1 MRYKCPVCGYIFDEE
16 KEGKTIDELG
26 ACPVCGLPASNFI
39 PIDENGNEIKDTE
52 PSKKEEKEETV
63 ETEKLI
69 SYPSEYDRS
78 DSSIKYFDII
88 KQLAEKGEE
97 ILEPMAT
104 TLSMPNWDDILVM
117 ANQLNPQPLFEDE
130 EVSTTTI
137 IGKKAEKPLTIEHPV
152 FISHM
157 SFGALSKETKIALS
171 KGSAKAKSA
180 MCSGEGGVLPQV
192 KEEAYKYILEYV
204 PNKYSITDE
213 MLKSVDAIEI
223 KIGQGTKPGMGGLLP
238 ADKVTEDISKARGKP
253 LGEDIV
259 SPSKFEEIK
268 NKEDLKNLVNQLRNK
283 SEGRPIGIKIA
294 PNKLEQD
301 LEHISYANPDYITID
316 GRGGATGAGPKL
328 VKDSTTIPTIYALYR
343 TRKYLDE
350 HDLDID
356 LVVTGGLRI
365 SSDFVKALAMGA
377 DAIAIAS
384 AALIAVGCQ
393 QYRACNI
400 GNCPVG
406 IATQDEQ
413 LRKKLD
419 GEIASQRVYNYLKA
433 TLDEIKTF
441 ARITG
446 HNNIHDLN
454 IDDLATINSEISD
467 YTNIKHV

>member
-16 KEGKTIDELG
+16 KEGKTIDKLG

-39 PIDENGNEIKDTE
+39 PIDENGNEIKDPE
-52 PSKKEEKEETV
+52 PSKKEEKRN
-63 ETEKLI
+63 ETEKSLI
-69 SYPSEYDRS
+69 SYPSEYDRT
-78 DSSIKYFDII
+78 DSSIKHFDII
-88 KQLAEKGEE
+88 KQLAQTGEE

-104 TLSMPNWDDILVM
+104 TLPMPNWDDILVM

-137 IGKKAEKPLTIEHPV
+137 IGKKAEKPLIIEHPV

-268 NKEDLKNLVNQLRNK
+268 NKEDLKDLVNQLRNK

-301 LEHISYANPDYITID
+301 LEHIGYANPDYITID

-343 TRKYLDE
+343 TRKYLD
-350 HDLDID
+350 DNNLDID
-356 LVVTGGLRI
+356 LVVTGGLRV

-377 DAIAIAS
+377 DAIAVAS
-384 AALIAVGCQ
+384 AALIAAGCQ

-413 LRKKLD
+413 LRKRLD
-419 GEIASQRVYNYLKA
+419 GDIAAQRVYNYLKA

-446 HNNIHDLN
+446 HNDIHDLN